1 MNKVELLAPAG
12 NLDKAKIAL
21 LYGADAVYIGGKELS
36 LRARASNFS
45 REDIKELCEFAKEK
59 GKKVYVTCNIIPH
72 DEDLGTL
79 IDYLTFLNEIKVNA
93 IITSS
98 ITIMLNA
105 KRYAPNVEVHVST
118 QTSIANSYAA
128 TFWQTIGATRVV
140 LAREVTLKEIK
151 MIKRH
156 FPLELEVFIHG
167 GMCASYSGR
176 CTLSNYMTSRD
187 ANRGECAHSCRWNYN
202 LSDSKHQINPANEY
216 FNMGSKD
223 LMAIQQIPELLKI
236 GVSSL
241 KIEGR
246 MKSSYYIATV
256 VRSYRMIIDEYY
268 DRGFIKDETI
278 KQAKTEILK
287 AENRLTSC
295 GFLEGM
301 VTPSEQL
308 YDIRN
313 EEPTKE
319 YVGYILE
326 YLPDKLEAIVEQRNY
341 FKCGDTLEFFGPN
354 LNNTLLYVNEIID
367 NDTNELLDAAR
378 HPLQKVRLKV
388 PFEVHKHDMIRL
400 VIQKDIGN
408 NH

>member
-21 LYGADAVYIGGKELS
+21 IYGADAVYVGGKELS

-45 REDIKELCEFAKEK
+45 REDLKELSSFAKEHQ
-59 GKKVYVTCNIIPH
+59 KKVYVTCNIIPH
-72 DEDLGTL
+72 DEDLEG
-79 IDYLTFLNEIKVNA
+79 IEDYLRFLNEIRIDA

-98 ITIMLNA
+98 LAIMMAA
-105 KRYAPNVEVHVST
+105 KKVAPNVEIHVST
-118 QTSIANSYAA
+118 QTSIANSYAIS
-128 TFWQTIGATRVV
+128 FYQSIGATRVV
-140 LAREVTLKEIK
+140 LAREVTIEEIK
-151 MIKRH
+151 KIKRH
-156 FPLELEVFIHG
+156 TSLELEVFIHG

-187 ANRGECAHSCRWNYN
+187 ANRGGCAHSCRWNYR
-202 LSDSKHQINPANEY
+202 LIKRDKEINPKGEF

-223 LMAIQQIPELLKI
+223 LMAIKEIPSLLKI

-256 VRSYRMIIDEYY
+256 VRSYRMVIDNYYKNGFVKESIIN
-268 DRGFIKDETI
+268 
-278 KQAKTEILK
+278 QAQIEIMK

-308 YDIRN
+308 YNIRN

-319 YVGYILE
+319 YVGYILS
-326 YLPDKLEAIVEQRNY
+326 YDQTTQMALVEQRNY

-354 LNNTLLYVNEIID
+354 LNNTQLVVEDMID
-367 NDTNELLDAAR
+367 ASTNEHLEVAR
-378 HPLQKVRLKV
+378 HPLQQVLIKV
-388 PFEVHKHDMIRL
+388 PFEVHKHDMIR
-400 VIQKDIGN
+400 VINGN
-408 NH
+408 NR